1 MKLKDGYILR
11 EIAGDAVLIP
21 VGRNALEF
29 NGIIALNPVSADIW
43 KWIQD
48 GCSKEELL
56 ESILE
61 EYDVSRTVAKDDLDA
76 FLEQLRQLNILD
88 VSE

>member
-29 NGIIALNPVSADIW
+29 NGIIALNPVSADI
-43 KWIQD
+43 
-48 GCSKEELL
+48 
-56 ESILE
+56 
-61 EYDVSRTVAKDDLDA
+61 
-76 FLEQLRQLNILD
+76 
-88 VSE
+88 